1 MPEKKFSTA
10 DIIDA
15 AFNLIRRQGWGKCTA
30 RAIAQDLGASTMPI
44 YSALKSMKNLEDQL
58 AKKASDMLI
67 TYQTK
72 KWSRY
77 AFLDMGVGYVMF
89 AQDEKELFRMMYY
102 KESGQEDDRERQKKY
117 RGYVFDVLMDRL
129 EHEEIMAGLSI
140 DQRKE
145 VLNKMWVFSHGLAML
160 INNSVID
167 PMTEQEITSF
177 LMDTG
182 GLIITGE
189 RARSPIDKQCSSAKR
204 SSGKTRKSHGG
215 KADKRTD
222 PDCEQFT
229 INQEARP

>member
-1 MPEKKFSTA
+1 MPEKRFSTA
-10 DIIDA
+10 DIIEA
-15 AFNLIRRQGWGKCTA
+15 AFSVIRKQGWGKCTA

-44 YSALKSMKNLEDQL
+44 YSVLKSMKNLEDEIT
-58 AKKASDMLI
+58 KRASDVLI

-72 KWSRY
+72 KWSGFG
-77 AFLDMGVGYVMF
+77 FLDMGVGYVMF
-89 AQDEKELFRMMYY
+89 AQEEKELFRMMYY
-102 KESGQEDDRERQKKY
+102 KQPGHEDDQERQKKY

-129 EHEEIMAGLSI
+129 EHEEIMTGLSI

-167 PMTEQEITSF
+167 PMTEQEITHF

-189 RARSPIDKQCSSAKR
+189 RARSPEKKKR
-204 SSGKTRKSHGG
+204 
-215 KADKRTD
+215 
-222 PDCEQFT
+222 
-229 INQEARP
+229 EAHR